1 LLAGVE
7 GAVIGFFEHR
17 SSKGGSSRARD
28 GPRSASKFGAP
39 NLVERHA
46 DLLDVL
52 SSALKPADIRL
63 GGR

>member
-7 GAVIGFFEHR
+7 GAVIGFSDHR
-17 SSKGGSSRARD
+17 SWKGGPSRARD
-28 GPRSASKFGAP
+28 GPRSAGKFGAP

-52 SSALKPADIRL
+52 SSALKPADIHP